1 MRMMTALALILVSV
15 PAAYGAGPLT
25 NESFIE
31 QIGNKND
38 ATISQKNG
46 NNGQAT
52 FQAGTKNSVI
62 TDQASKAGAG
72 NNKSGNVQVGKNN
85 SATTGQTSTLPNP
98 GFLGTPYDNN
108 SFSAQFGNG
117 NSVIAAQKG
126 GQNTQSTL
134 EVGNKNTAAVAQT
147 DKSVTSG
154 SAVPVGG
161 ANTSFTGQ
169 FGNGNTA
176 ATTQKSADGSSFGSF
191 EPGHANAASSLQIGN
206 DNEAGTSQKSVG
218 GDKGQGVN
226 NAAATVQIGKGNVA
240 YTQQGGH
247 VAGAFGATTADQ
259 IANFTNG
266 SFVGQFGK
274 DNDAIVNQKN
284 GANTQATFQTG
295 NGNIADIAQKTQAF
309 GTGNGTNNA
318 LTNQVGKNNQVT
330 LKQTMAVPLAVGNNN
345 SLISQFGGSN
355 VVNAVQ
361 SVGRQAMAGNNNLV
375 SLQVG
380 VGNSLTVAQATGA
393 NVTNT
398 SFTAQYGSHNSAT
411 VSQK

>member
-15 PAAYGAGPLT
+15 PAAYAAGPLT

-52 FQAGTKNSVI
+52 FQVGTKNSVI
-62 TDQASKAGAG
+62 TDQASKTGAG

-85 SATTGQTSTLPNP
+85 SATTGQTSTLPNA
-98 GFLGTPYDNN
+98 GFLGTPFDNN

-117 NSVIAAQKG
+117 NNVIAAQKG

-154 SAVPVGG
+154 SAAPVGG

-176 ATTQKSADGSSFGSF
+176 ATSQKSADGTSAFGTF
-191 EPGHANAASSLQIGN
+191 EPGHGNAASALQIGN
-206 DNEAGTSQKSVG
+206 NNEAATSQKSVG

-226 NAAATVQIGKGNVA
+226 NAAATVQIGKGNIA
-240 YTQQGGH
+240 TTDQGGH

-266 SFVGQFGK
+266 SFVGQVGNNNVATI
-274 DNDAIVNQKN
+274 DQKN

-295 NGNIADIAQKTQAF
+295 NGKAVHGCKNFQCQSKLVDSNNELIRITGHNCADRLPYPIDRRFAPIFKKFHCLLPDGARQDRF
-309 GTGNGTNNA
+309 H
-318 LTNQVGKNNQVT
+318 
-330 LKQTMAVPLAVGNNN
+330 
-345 SLISQFGGSN
+345 GGS
-355 VVNAVQ
+355 
-361 SVGRQAMAGNNNLV
+361 
-375 SLQVG
+375 
-380 VGNSLTVAQATGA
+380 
-393 NVTNT
+393 
-398 SFTAQYGSHNSAT
+398 HHPWI
-411 VSQK
+411 